1 MKDSIINMIIIRFID
16 SKYIQRIIRPSI
28 AAILIGLCSL
38 DGQDFKLRTYQVST
52 TQQSIS
58 SDSLVLMGT
67 IGSSLYQNSSSDS
80 LQLKGGMTHILT
92 NLFKSPPL
100 LTTFISDTI
109 KKDGM
114 PVIIRAIAT
123 DLNGINGSN
132 LFIQPGGG
140 QPFVFPMVALDDST
154 FEASVPESLLTV
166 RNFRAWVVSVDGMYY
181 ETTSQYNT
189 PSMEFSVSE
198 LSMSNTFSHYPD
210 GIESERWRMMS
221 WPGVLDDNALA
232 TSSLDKGHVFYDWD
246 ISTDHWTKPET
257 IEPGKAYW
265 FKHKYSNNTSFSNS
279 KSAGTAV
286 PLVDYEIELN
296 EGWNIIGSPFSF
308 PVEMQYDARD
318 ISGLY
323 LFGKDSKDGWQQP
336 QERMSPWAGYA
347 VHAKTDGQSIILN
360 PFPANNEQEAAGRI
374 AENGWS
380 IHLHV
385 YGEYFFDHSNVIGRL
400 DDAMDY
406 EDGYDI
412 PSLPNLDHFIKLNM
426 DLNNNSNFNF
436 SSDIRSIDEFNGVW
450 NLRLNGKGHLNP
462 VIVSANVG
470 SSLPEGLVVQVVDIP
485 NRMVY
490 DQFLVNGIIID
501 DKLTESYDMKL
512 VAGDQQYVEE
522 TVLKILSEIP
532 EEFSLS
538 QNYPNPFNPLTKIDF
553 SLPKTGRVVITIYN
567 LLGQEVTT
575 LVNQRLDYGYH
586 TVTWRGT
593 DGAGRPVSSGVY
605 FSELRTRGFRQTK
618 KMLLLK

>member
-1 MKDSIINMIIIRFID
+1 MNFFMKKHFIFLVWFWSFALPQEYEII
-16 SKYIQRIIRPSI
+16 
-28 AAILIGLCSL
+28 
-38 DGQDFKLRTYQVST
+38 TYQVST
-52 TQQSIS
+52 TQKSIS

-80 LQLKGGMTHILT
+80 LQLKGGMTQILT
-92 NLFKSPPL
+92 NLFKSPPE

-123 DLNGINGSN
+123 DLNGIHGSN

-140 QPFVFPMVALDDST
+140 EPFVFPMVALDDST

-189 PSMEFSVSE
+189 PSMEFSIDS

-221 WPGVLDDNALA
+221 WPGLLDDNILP

-246 ISTDHWTKPET
+246 ISTDKWTKPET

-265 FKHKYSNNTSFSNS
+265 FKHKYKNNASFSNS
-279 KSAGTAV
+279 KSAGTAL

-308 PVEMQYDARD
+308 PVEVQYDARD

-323 LFGKDSKDGWQQP
+323 LFGEEGSGDGWVGP
-336 QERMSPWAGYA
+336 LESMSPWAGYA
-347 VHAKTDGQSIILN
+347 IHAKTSGQSITLS
-360 PFPANNEQEAAGRI
+360 PFPAITEQDAAGRI
-374 AENGWS
+374 AENGWRV
-380 IHLHV
+380 HLHTD
-385 YGEYFFDHSNVIGRL
+385 GEYFFDHSNVIGRQ

-406 EDGYDI
+406 EDGYDV
-412 PSLPNLDHFIKLNM
+412 PSLPNLDHFIKLSM
-426 DLNNNSNFNF
+426 DLNNNSNFNY

-462 VIVSANVG
+462 VTVSADV
-470 SSLPEGLVVQVVDIP
+470 SISIPDGLVIQVVDIP

-490 DQFLVNGIIID
+490 DQFLVNGISIN
-501 DKLTESYDMKL
+501 DKLAEGYDMKL

-532 EEFSLS
+532 EEFALG

-575 LVNQRLDYGYH
+575 LINERLDYGYH
-586 TVTWRGT
+586 TVTWQGT
-593 DGAGRPVSSGVY
+593 DRMGRPVGSGVY
-605 FSELRTRGFRQTK
+605 FSELRTRNFRQTK

>member
-1 MKDSIINMIIIRFID
+1 MNLNLPLSFNVKMNKLFFSKKIIGVFIVLN
-16 SKYIQRIIRPSI
+16 SVLN
-28 AAILIGLCSL
+28 A
-38 DGQDFKLRTYQVST
+38 QDYELRTYQVSI

-80 LQLKGGMTHILT
+80 LQLKGGMTQILT

-140 QPFVFPMVALDDST
+140 EPFVFPMVALDDST
-154 FEASVPESLLTV
+154 FEASVTESLLTV

-181 ETTSQYNT
+181 ETTSQYST

-210 GIESERWRMMS
+210 GIKSERWRMMS

-246 ISTDHWTKPET
+246 ISTDKWTKPET

-265 FKHKYSNNTSFSNS
+265 FKHKYSNNASFSNS
-279 KSAGTAV
+279 KSAGIAV

-296 EGWNIIGSPFSF
+296 AGWNIIGSPFSF
-308 PVEMQYDARD
+308 PVQYDTTYNYA
-318 ISGLY
+318 LY
-323 LFGKDSKDGWQQP
+323 LFGEGSKDGWSEP
-336 QERMSPWAGYA
+336 QDTLSPWAGYA
-347 VHAKTDGQSIILN
+347 IHAETGGQIITLN
-360 PFPANNEQEAAGRI
+360 PFPAINEQEAAGRMV
-374 AENGWS
+374 AENGWR

-385 YGEYFFDHSNVIGRL
+385 DGEYFFDHSNVIGRL
-400 DDAMDY
+400 NDATDY
-406 EDGYDI
+406 EDGYDV
-412 PSLPNLDHFIKLNM
+412 PSLPNLDHFIKLSM
-426 DLNNNSNFNF
+426 DLNNNSNFNY

-462 VIVSANVG
+462 VTVSADVN

-490 DQFLVNGIIID
+490 DQFLVNGITID
-501 DKLTESYDMKL
+501 DKLTEGYDMKL

-575 LVNQRLDYGYH
+575 LINERLDYGYH
-586 TVTWRGT
+586 TVTWQGT
-593 DGAGRPVSSGVY
+593 DRMGRPVGSGVY
-605 FSELRTRGFRQTK
+605 FSELKAAGNRKTR

>member
-1 MKDSIINMIIIRFID
+1 MDFKLPESIKLKMYRIRFG
-16 SKYIQRIIRPSI
+16 R
-28 AAILIGLCSL
+28 AILGLSLIICSVMNA
-38 DGQDFKLRTYQVST
+38 QDYKLRTYQVST
-52 TQQSIS
+52 TQKSIS

-80 LQLKGGMTHILT
+80 LKLKGGMTPILT
-92 NLFKSPPL
+92 NLFKSPPE

-109 KKDGM
+109 KQDGM

-123 DLNGINGSN
+123 DLNGIHGSN

-140 QPFVFPMVALDDST
+140 EPFVFPMVALDDST

-189 PSMEFSVSE
+189 PSMEFSIDS

-221 WPGVLDDNALA
+221 WPGLLDDNILA
-232 TSSLDKGHVFYDWD
+232 TSSLEKGHVFYDWD
-246 ISTDHWTKPET
+246 ISTDKWTKPET

-265 FKHKYSNNTSFSNS
+265 FKHKYKNNASFSNS
-279 KSAGTAV
+279 KSAGTAL
-286 PLVDYEIELN
+286 PLVNYEIKLN

-308 PVEMQYDARD
+308 PVEVQYDARD

-323 LFGKDSKDGWQQP
+323 LFGEGSRDGWQQP
-336 QERMSPWAGYA
+336 QESMSPWAGYA
-347 VHAKTDGQSIILN
+347 IHSKTIGQSIILK
-360 PFPANNEQEAAGRI
+360 PFPANIEPEVAGRV
-374 AENGWS
+374 AENSWR
-380 IHLHV
+380 INLHV
-385 YGEYFFDHSNVIGRL
+385 DGEYFFDYSSVIGRL

-406 EDGYDI
+406 EDGYDV
-412 PSLPNLDHFIKLNM
+412 PDLPNLDRFIKLNM
-426 DLNNNSNFNF
+426 DLNNNSNFNY
-436 SSDIRSIDEFNGVW
+436 SSDIRSIDDFNGVW
-450 NLRLNGKGHLNP
+450 NLRLSGNGHLNT
-462 VIVSANVG
+462 VTVSADV
-470 SSLPEGLVVQVVDIP
+470 SISIPDGLVIQVVDIP
-485 NRMVY
+485 NRMGY
-490 DQFLVNGIIID
+490 DQFLVNGISIN
-501 DKLTESYDMKL
+501 DKLAEGYDMKL

-532 EEFSLS
+532 EEFALG

-575 LVNQRLDYGYH
+575 LINESLDYGYH
-586 TVTWRGT
+586 TVTWQGT
-593 DGAGRPVSSGVY
+593 DRMGRPVGSGVY
-605 FSELRTRGFRQTK
+605 FSELKAAGNRKTR